1 MPPWWLKIETIIF
14 YVIFS
19 IAAVYFIV
27 KLRENQTKKHLES
40 QRKSKELEEARN
52 LQNSL
57 LPKTN
62 PVIEGYQIST
72 FLKSATEIG
81 GDYYDFFYEKGK
93 YFYAI
98 CGDATGHGVISGI
111 MVSVTKAALSGIPMS
126 IPSKILEQLNGI
138 VKKVN
143 FGRLRMSL
151 SVAKINH
158 DSIELSSAAMPP
170 TYYFNSKK
178 NSLEEILVPNLP
190 LGGMQREKFDGIK
203 LDFQKGD
210 MIVMISDGLPEL
222 PNPTEELL
230 DYQKVEDCLKKNSKK
245 DAEQVKNALVELSE
259 SWANGVPNPDDITIV
274 VIKKAA

>member
-1 MPPWWLKIETIIF
+1 M
-14 YVIFS
+14 
-19 IAAVYFIV
+19 
-27 KLRENQTKKHLES
+27 KLRENQTRKRLES

-62 PVIEGYQIST
+62 PEIEGYQIST

-126 IPSKILEQLNGI
+126 TPNKILEQLNGI

-151 SVAKINH
+151 SVAKINGET
-158 DSIELSSAAMPP
+158 IELSSAAMPP

-178 NSLEEILVPNLP
+178 NVLEEILVPNLP

-222 PNPTEELL
+222 PNPNEELL
-230 DYQKVEDCLKKNSKK
+230 NYQKVEDCLKKNSKK

-259 SWANGVPNPDDITIV
+259 NWANGVLNPDDITIV
-274 VIKKAA
+274 VIDGIDIFDIYITIVVIKKAA

>member
-1 MPPWWLKIETIIF
+1 
-14 YVIFS
+14 
-19 IAAVYFIV
+19 
-27 KLRENQTKKHLES
+27 
-40 QRKSKELEEARN
+40 
-52 LQNSL
+52 
-57 LPKTN
+57 
-62 PVIEGYQIST
+62 
-72 FLKSATEIG
+72 
-81 GDYYDFFYEKGK
+81 
-93 YFYAI
+93 
-98 CGDATGHGVISGI
+98 

-126 IPSKILEQLNGI
+126 TPSRILEQLNGI

-151 SVAKINH
+151 SVAKIDH

-178 NSLEEILVPNLP
+178 NNLEEILVPNLP

-259 SWANGVPNPDDITIV
+259 SWANGVLNPDDITIV